1 MKDKNKI
8 KDEYINDEDLKRYID
23 LSPEKKLEYL
33 NEMNQFLNAAMPPEN
48 KKIAQKLR
56 EEGF

>member
-1 MKDKNKI
+1 MKNKNKI

-33 NEMNQFLNAAMPPEN
+33 EEMNKFLNAAMPPEN
-48 KKIAQKLR
+48 KEIAKKLR

>member
-1 MKDKNKI
+1 MKDKSKI

-33 NEMNQFLNAAMPPEN
+33 EKMNQFLSAAVPLKN
-48 KKIAQKLR
+48 KKISKKLR

>member
-1 MKDKNKI
+1 MKDMNKI

-23 LSPEKKLEYL
+23 LTPEKKLEYL
-33 NEMNQFLNAAMPPEN
+33 EKMNQFLNEAMPLKN
-48 KKIAQKLR
+48 KEIAKKLR